1 MLIVANRKNNLYCW
15 KPDPINQLIMIFVAL
30 LRLFMCEYLRI
41 SSSWGLVGYI
51 YTDLFNQSIYCT
63 YNS

>member
-1 MLIVANRKNNLYCW
+1 MLIVANRKNYLYCW

-51 YTDLFNQSIYCT
+51 YTDFFNQSIYYT